1 VWAPSGQ
8 ELFYRD
14 LNSVMAATVQTAP
27 TFSSGNPT
35 RLFDGPYLT
44 GVGGS
49 YDVSRDGRRFLM
61 LKVSGPSGDG
71 PLPPPRIVVVL
82 NWFEELKA
90 KVPTKR

>member
-1 VWAPSGQ
+1 
-8 ELFYRD
+8 
-14 LNSVMAATVQTAP
+14 MAVTVQSTP

-61 LKVSGPSGDG
+61 LKVSGPSGDR
-71 PLPPPRIVVVL
+71 PLSPPRIVVVL
-82 NWFEELKA
+82 NWFGELKA
-90 KVPTKR
+90 KVPATR